1 VLGHQFPDHERGVRH
16 AGRHDDDGK
25 RLAIDR
31 QDRNEQEHLLKA
43 VGQCGTAEYP
53 CECRAGGKADL
64 NGSQHAR
71 RIGCERE
78 GNLGSRSPF
87 LCQTLQMRAPRGHD
101 GEFRQEKAPFSMNS
115 TKTTM
120 ISRISIFN
128 FYQPINCACT
138 KASGKTVA
146 KNQPRFPAARR
157 WQAFCTSGR
166 TRS

>member
-1 VLGHQFPDHERGVRH
+1 MAASARATSAP
-16 AGRHDDDGK
+16 GRPSFAK
-25 RLAIDR
+25 RS
-31 QDRNEQEHLLKA
+31 K
-43 VGQCGTAEYP
+43 
-53 CECRAGGKADL
+53 
-64 NGSQHAR
+64 
-71 RIGCERE
+71 CERRE
-78 GNLGSRSPF
+78 DTMASSA
-87 LCQTLQMRAPRGHD
+87 M
-101 GEFRQEKAPFSMNS
+101 EKAPFSMNS

-128 FYQPINCACT
+128 FYQPINRACT